1 MIDLKR
7 THPDVYEAFAN
18 KGLFPVRRTDGVW
31 SGIFTDL
38 VIEQVLMAGLKTSGG
53 LTRGFNEST
62 RLLFLLSRP
71 ICAEIGQSIF
81 YIAGLSSDEQDGHRD
96 LTAARIQR
104 DMPDIK
110 KLLDVFFERGVFS
123 TASEKLVSLST
134 GLVADDLVNADEAK
148 TVGDKILQSMVG
160 ETVSSYSF
168 TQKAQVKTL
177 ASAVYV
183 KAPSGGRIEMDPQR
197 LYQHL
202 LLMGIGDIPLPE
214 LLKYELYSLPASL
227 YDNHMRMRTG
237 NKAELMHHLLRL
249 VPESVLA
256 SVQTTGFQF
265 VIDGGGLLHKFSWPK
280 HSTYSTICNMYVQH
294 VSNTYGQGAL
304 VVFDGYQ
311 GPRTKDETHR
321 RRTGNDVGASV
332 VVSAEMR
339 LTMTEQKGFPDE
351 WVKQTSSYPIA
362 CCRNG

>member
-1 MIDLKR
+1 MSMR
-7 THPDVYEAFAN
+7 HSN

-31 SGIFTDL
+31 SGIFTNL
-38 VIEQVLMAGLKTSGG
+38 FIEQVLMAGLKTSGG
-53 LTRGFNEST
+53 LTRGRGFNKST

-104 DMPDIK
+104 DMSDIK
-110 KLLDVFFERGVFS
+110 KLLDVFLERGVFS

-134 GLVADDLVNADEAK
+134 GLVADHSVNADEAK

-183 KAPSGGRIEMDPQR
+183 KAPSGGRIEMDPQH
-197 LYQHL
+197 LYQRL
-202 LLMGIGDIPLPE
+202 LLMGSGDIPLPE
-214 LLKYELYSLPASL
+214 LLKYELCSLPASL
-227 YDNHMRMRTG
+227 YDSHMRMRTG
-237 NKAELMHHLLRL
+237 NKAELMHHLLKL

-265 VIDGGGLLHKFSWPK
+265 VIDGGGYYTNFHGLSIQLTQLSAIRMFNIS
-280 HSTYSTICNMYVQH
+280 V
-294 VSNTYGQGAL
+294 
-304 VVFDGYQ
+304 
-311 GPRTKDETHR
+311 THM
-321 RRTGNDVGASV
+321 V
-332 VVSAEMR
+332 
-339 LTMTEQKGFPDE
+339 KGR
-351 WVKQTSSYPIA
+351 S
-362 CCRNG
+362 